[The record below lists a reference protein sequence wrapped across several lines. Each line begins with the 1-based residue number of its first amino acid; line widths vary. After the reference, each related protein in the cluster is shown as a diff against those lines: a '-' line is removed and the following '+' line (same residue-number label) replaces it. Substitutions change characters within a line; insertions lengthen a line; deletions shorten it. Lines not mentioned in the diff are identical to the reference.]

1 MGVEDNLFQIS
12 SLDQGDTFYD
22 WFNKTNNEIISKLNN
37 IKVFDGLSGDGIDVL
52 VGTTAAGEGASSG
65 DILVSISD
73 SITKGVTFQGDVTI
87 NGALNYTSALNLP
100 TGLRLYA
107 GDSGGTAGFTFGNAV
122 RSIAFD
128 GGIPGGT
135 YGIGLTLADS
145 SSGTNAEVLGL
156 VSTVGSNYIDVIING
171 NLTLND
177 WGGALDT
184 GNTLTNCVYFLSTTK
199 GKITKTEP
207 NTVGLVSKPVLLGL
221 SGDRGN
227 VLHFRGQ
234 LLGESS
240 GTSGASAGA
249 IAVNSAIIDLSY
261 GLDGFTLGTT
271 QLRVGSAISKTQS
284 TAITPNRPD
293 EMDTEYTDPSTFVA
307 SPLAPSATA
316 AVREIYGGYYLTSAN
331 DPDIPPMSPPDFKNG
346 ANSWKPSINDFV
358 GFIKSFPGGEDGTLV
373 EILLSGA
380 FYPQDGNMSGD
391 GPSGILTSV
400 NTDPGNGA
408 NAAIYVTPSNYYVA
422 PTSDPS
428 GSLAYK
434 DSAGQ
439 ITRLQTSFQ
448 VGIPL
453 VGKNPGDPVLLST
466 NLSRFDGL
474 GNDSGDGTDPRGEFG
489 KDGPSMNEAQNG
501 AMRFWQRGVLDK
513 TGNAGDAGWYFADAW
528 KVMNGIRPT
537 NSSATGTFRIQRK
550 EFDLAQTEVLG
561 SPEYYTRYTSTID
574 GVTGTTGGDTGG
586 DTGNTG
592 PNSDF
597 LRLENVIPDSQ
608 VASNTPYILSFYAKA
623 QNSSTPININYNQYF
638 LDGAR
643 TGTAFNEKKLGTIS
657 LGTSWQRY
665 KVALQGVAPGGTK
678 VQGDHYA
685 SVGFDVIEASGFV
698 DLAQVILEKGNYA
711 SKPTSIDYNTEL
723 DRLKRRYQKSYDVE
737 VAPQTATMTNPL
749 RSDITP
755 VVFQNDV
762 TNTHY
767 QKFDVSTRKVP
778 SVQFFSPSSGT
789 LGDALNLSATNS
801 YEALDLRK
809 TSGSKNVNGNTR
821 TAITGNP
828 TISST
833 ISKDGFVLDLLGG
846 VLDGDKIAVH
856 YVADADINKNFKRT

>member
-22 WFNKTNNEIISKLNN
+22 WFNKTNNEIIAKLNN

-52 VGTTAAGEGASSG
+52 VGTTASGEGASAG

-73 SITKGVTFQGDVTI
+73 SISKGVTFQGDVTI
-87 NGALNYTSALNLP
+87 NGILNYTSALNLP
-100 TGLRLYA
+100 TGLRMYA
-107 GDSGGTAGFTFGNAV
+107 GESGGTAGFTFGNAV
-122 RSIAFD
+122 RSIPFD
-128 GGIPGGT
+128 GNVPGGT

-145 SSGTNAEVLGL
+145 SSGTNAEVVGL
-156 VSTVGSNYIDVIING
+156 VSSVGSNYVDVIVNG
-171 NLTLND
+171 NLELSD
-177 WGGALDT
+177 WSGSLDT

-207 NTVGLVSKPVLLGL
+207 NIAGLVSKPVLLGL
-221 SGDRGN
+221 SGDRGS
-227 VLHFRGQ
+227 VLHYRGQ

-240 GTSGASAGA
+240 GVSGASAGA

-271 QLRVGSAISKTQS
+271 QLRVGSAISKTRS
-284 TAITPNRPD
+284 TAITPNRLD
-293 EMDTEYTDPSTFVA
+293 VMDTEYTDPSTFVA
-307 SPLAPSATA
+307 SNLAPSATA

-331 DPDIPPMSPPDFKNG
+331 DPDIPPMSPPDFKNS

-373 EILLSGA
+373 EITLSGV
-380 FYPQDGNMSGD
+380 FYPQDGNMA
-391 GPSGILTSV
+391 GIITGV
-400 NTDPGNGA
+400 NTNPGNGA

-422 PTSDPS
+422 PTSDPVF
-428 GSLAYK
+428 GPVAYK

-453 VGKNPGDPVLLST
+453 SGSFPGDPVLLST
-466 NLSRFDGL
+466 NLSRVDRP
-474 GNDSGDGTDPRGEFG
+474 GNDSGDGSDPRGEFG
-489 KDGPSMNEAQNG
+489 QDGPSFNEAENG
-501 AMRFWQRGVLDK
+501 AMTFWQRGVLDK
-513 TGNAGDAGWYFADAW
+513 TANTADDGWYFADSW

-537 NSSATGTFRIQRK
+537 NSSATGTFRIERK

-561 SPEYYTRYTSTID
+561 SPEYYTRYTSTLS
-574 GVTGTTGGDTGG
+574 GVTGTTGGATGG
-586 DTGNTG
+586 STGSTG
-592 PNSDF
+592 PDSDF

-623 QNSSTPININYNQYF
+623 QNSSTPINISYNQYF
-638 LDGAR
+638 LDGSR

-665 KVALQGVAPGGTK
+665 KVALQGVEPGGTK

-685 SVGFDVIEASGFV
+685 SIGFDLIEASGFV

-711 SKPTSIDYNTEL
+711 SKPTAIDYNTEL
-723 DRLKRRYQKSYDVE
+723 NRLKRRYQKSYDVE

-809 TSGSKNVNGNTR
+809 TSGSKNVKGNTR

-828 TISST
+828 TISSEV
-833 ISKDGFVLDLLGG
+833 SKDGFVLDLLGG
-846 VLDGDKIAVH
+846 VLEGDKIAVH

>member
-22 WFNKTNNEIISKLNN
+22 WFNKTNNEIIAKLNN

-284 TAITPNRPD
+284 TAITPNRLD
-293 EMDTEYTDPSTFVA
+293 EMDTEYTDPST
-307 SPLAPSATA
+307 
-316 AVREIYGGYYLTSAN
+316 
-331 DPDIPPMSPPDFKNG
+331 
-346 ANSWKPSINDFV
+346 
-358 GFIKSFPGGEDGTLV
+358 
-373 EILLSGA
+373 LL
-380 FYPQDGNMSGD
+380 
-391 GPSGILTSV
+391 
-400 NTDPGNGA
+400 
-408 NAAIYVTPSNYYVA
+408 
-422 PTSDPS
+422 
-428 GSLAYK
+428 
-434 DSAGQ
+434 
-439 ITRLQTSFQ
+439 Q
-448 VGIPL
+448 VL
-453 VGKNPGDPVLLST
+453 
-466 NLSRFDGL
+466 
-474 GNDSGDGTDPRGEFG
+474 
-489 KDGPSMNEAQNG
+489 
-501 AMRFWQRGVLDK
+501 
-513 TGNAGDAGWYFADAW
+513 
-528 KVMNGIRPT
+528 
-537 NSSATGTFRIQRK
+537 
-550 EFDLAQTEVLG
+550 
-561 SPEYYTRYTSTID
+561 
-574 GVTGTTGGDTGG
+574 
-586 DTGNTG
+586 
-592 PNSDF
+592 
-597 LRLENVIPDSQ
+597 
-608 VASNTPYILSFYAKA
+608 
-623 QNSSTPININYNQYF
+623 
-638 LDGAR
+638 
-643 TGTAFNEKKLGTIS
+643 
-657 LGTSWQRY
+657 
-665 KVALQGVAPGGTK
+665 
-678 VQGDHYA
+678 
-685 SVGFDVIEASGFV
+685 
-698 DLAQVILEKGNYA
+698 
-711 SKPTSIDYNTEL
+711 
-723 DRLKRRYQKSYDVE
+723 
-737 VAPQTATMTNPL
+737 
-749 RSDITP
+749 
-755 VVFQNDV
+755 
-762 TNTHY
+762 
-767 QKFDVSTRKVP
+767 
-778 SVQFFSPSSGT
+778 
-789 LGDALNLSATNS
+789 
-801 YEALDLRK
+801 
-809 TSGSKNVNGNTR
+809 
-821 TAITGNP
+821 
-828 TISST
+828 
-833 ISKDGFVLDLLGG
+833 
-846 VLDGDKIAVH
+846 
-856 YVADADINKNFKRT
+856 